1 MAGRRWETHFLHNE
15 EKEKWIEDY
24 VERETAVA
32 RMQVEDAETASKQ
45 AQEEMSNA

>member
-1 MAGRRWETHFLHNE
+1 LRSKKQLAAERAQETNFLNNK

-32 RMQVEDAETASKQ
+32 RKQVEDAETAVK
-45 AQEEMSNA
+45 